1 MLAQIYIITDVV
13 LEFQS
18 PTFSTTEGTAAE
30 MCVVIQAG
38 MIARPVAFSVTPS
51 DGTAT
56 GIQNSSSALMMLIT
70 SQVLLK
76 GISVHD
82 FLFSFWPRLCTNFN

>member
-1 MLAQIYIITDVV
+1 MDTHYTDVV

-18 PTFSTTEGTAAE
+18 STFSTTEGTAAE
-30 MCVVIQAG
+30 VCVVILAG

-56 GIQNSSSALMMLIT
+56 GMTYMSVLYNCGIIT
-70 SQVLLK
+70 V
-76 GISVHD
+76 
-82 FLFSFWPRLCTNFN
+82 